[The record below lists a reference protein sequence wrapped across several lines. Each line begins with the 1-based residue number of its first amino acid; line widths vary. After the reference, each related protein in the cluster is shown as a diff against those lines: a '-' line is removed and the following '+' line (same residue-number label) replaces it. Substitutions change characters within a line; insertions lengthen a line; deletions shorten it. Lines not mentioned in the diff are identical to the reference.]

1 MAYTNNSDR
10 YGVAMPP
17 RVRDVLGRL
26 KVTLHQNVYEA
37 DFEYGPQPLRWEAVT
52 QGGGSVVQVPQ
63 TGGVRMRVTNATGDI
78 AIRQSRP
85 YHRYQPGKT
94 MFMATACQF
103 GVPAVGNHQRVGFF
117 DDSNGVFWEQSVVT
131 ADNPYGIYCVV
142 RSDVGGQVTETRIG
156 IDQVNGDRATI
167 SQVDF
172 TGIQMYWIEY
182 AWYGAGATRFGFWI
196 NGEPIIAHQIG
207 WGNYQ
212 NPTTTGLRQQVP
224 WGRTGNLPVRY
235 EQRNTG
241 PQTSPTNDMYHWGV
255 SVIVEGGR
263 DEQRGF
269 TYSYGVSNTNQARPI
284 IGGTNGVT
292 RYPLLTIRSRAMGT
306 QEFGNVN
313 GLYNANT
320 TPTASTTQSATST
333 ASYAIGTTLTVGGT
347 VTGTFAVGMGVI
359 GWGIPLGTYITALG
373 TGSGGAGTYTLSTGA
388 VTNSSSATSTIQVN
402 AYANVMTITSTPL
415 TANQFQGRYIYFPYN
430 GTQTSISI
438 SSTSGVAGT
447 TQLVLNNVTGLF
459 AGMTVTSGT
468 GILTLATNN
477 IPTFIQSIN
486 STTNTVTLSNPLTTT
501 ASGSY
506 IFVSTLG
513 AGAVGRI
520 LYNTTSAIYFADPIL
535 GGLVPNLTVA
545 TSAVTATFASSPTY
559 TYSSGGASGAFT
571 FVLTAS
577 TTNVVPGMPIS
588 GTGIP
593 ANTTVVSVSAATVT
607 MSNPASAQISGTITF
622 GSGIA
627 TAYTVLTTAGTGSV
641 VVGMSVTGTGIA
653 PGAMVTQY
661 ANNVI
666 TLNLPCT
673 AQVSGTLAF
682 ATGYVVGLSNRG
694 QLLPK
699 RLMMSSDTRCV
710 VEVIASTPTNPT
722 TLIGPNFQQLQYL
735 GSLNSFAERDI
746 TSTALTGGE
755 VVFAFTL
762 AANSGLQDVD
772 FSYFFPL
779 YNNIRGSNVDT
790 LTLAV
795 SVVPNTTSVVSGHL
809 ICQEAMS

>member
-10 YGVAMPP
+10 YGVTMPP

-26 KVTLHQNVYEA
+26 KITVHQNVYEA
-37 DFEYGPQPLRWEAVT
+37 DFEYGTQPLRWEAVT
-52 QGGGSVVQVPQ
+52 QGGGSVAQVPQ
-63 TGGVRMRVTNATGDI
+63 TGGVRMRVGNATGDI

-131 ADNPYGIYCVV
+131 ADNPYGIYCVI
-142 RSDVGGQVTETRIG
+142 RSDVGGQITETRIG

-212 NPTTTGLRQQVP
+212 NPTTTGIRQQVP
-224 WGRTGNLPVRY
+224 WARTGNLPVRY

-241 PQTSPTNDMYHWGV
+241 PQSSAINDMYHWGV

-284 IGGTNGVT
+284 VGGTTGVT

-320 TPTASTTQSATST
+320 TPIANTTLSATST
-333 ASYAIGTTLTVGGT
+333 ASYAVGTTLTIGGT
-347 VTGTFAVGMGVI
+347 VGGTFAVGMGVV
-359 GWGIPLGTYITALG
+359 GWGLALGTYITALG
-373 TGSGGAGTYTLSTGA
+373 TGSGGAGTYTLNTA
-388 VTNSSSATSTIQVN
+388 AQVNSSSATSTIQIN
-402 AYANVMTITSTPL
+402 AYANVMTLTGTPL
-415 TANQFQGRYIYFPYN
+415 TANQYQGRYIYFPYN
-430 GTQTSISI
+430 GTQV
-438 SSTSGVAGT
+438 STSLTSSAGTAGSTQLTLTSVAGIY
-447 TQLVLNNVTGLF
+447 

-468 GILTLATNN
+468 GILTLGTNN
-477 IPTFIQSIN
+477 QPTFVQNIIGLV
-486 STTNTVTLSNPLTTT
+486 VTLSQPLIAN
-501 ASGSY
+501 ASGTY

-520 LYNTTSAIYFADPIL
+520 LYHTTSAIYFADPIL
-535 GGLVPNLTVA
+535 GGLVAPLTVA
-545 TSAVTATFASSPTY
+545 TSSVTATFAASPTY
-559 TYSSGGASGAFT
+559 TFSSGGAAGAYT
-571 FVLTAS
+571 VTLTAS

-588 GTGIP
+588 GTGILP
-593 ANTTVVSVSAATVT
+593 NTTVVSVVGAVVT
-607 MSNPASAQISGTITF
+607 ISNPASAQISGTITF
-622 GSGIA
+622 VSGSVGS
-627 TAYTVLTTAGTGSV
+627 YTVLTTTGIGTV
-641 VVGMSVTGTGIA
+641 IAGMSVTGTGIA
-653 PGAMVTQY
+653 PGAMITAY

-673 AQVSGTLAF
+673 AQVSGTLTF
-682 ATGYVVGLSNRG
+682 ATGYLIGLSNRG
-694 QLLPK
+694 QLLPR
-699 RLMMSSDTRCV
+699 RLMMSSDNRCV

-722 TLIGPNFQQLQYL
+722 TLTGSNFNQLQYL

-762 AANSGLQDVD
+762 ASGSGLQDID

-779 YNNIRGSNVDT
+779 YNNIRGSGVDT
-790 LTLAV
+790 LTLAI
-795 SVVPNTTSVVSGHL
+795 SVVPNAQAVVSGHL

>member
-26 KVTLHQNVYEA
+26 KVSVHQNVYEA

-63 TGGVRMRVTNATGDI
+63 SGGVRMRVGNATGDI

-103 GVPAVGNHQRVGFF
+103 GIPAVGNHQRVGFF

-131 ADNPYGIYCVV
+131 ADNPFGIYCVI
-142 RSDVGGQVTETRIG
+142 RTDVGGVVQETRIG
-156 IDQVNGDRATI
+156 IDQVNGDRATM

-207 WGNYQ
+207 WGNYN

-241 PQTSPTNDMYHWGV
+241 PQTSSTNDMYHWGV

-284 IGGTNGVT
+284 IGGTNGTT

-313 GLYNANT
+313 GLYNAGA
-320 TPTASTTQSATST
+320 TPTANTTQSATST
-333 ASYAIGTTLTVGGT
+333 ASYAVGTTLTVGGT
-347 VTGTFAVGMGVI
+347 IVGTFAVGMGII

-373 TGSGGAGTYTLSTGA
+373 TGSGGAGTYTLSAAA
-388 VTNSSSATSTIQVN
+388 VTSSSSATSTIQIN
-402 AYANVMTITSTPL
+402 AYANVMTVTGTPF

-430 GTQTSISI
+430 GTTQPATLTSS
-438 SSTSGVAGT
+438 AGT
-447 TQLVLNNVTGLF
+447 AGSTQLTLTSVSGIY
-459 AGMTVTSGT
+459 AGMVVTSGT
-468 GILTLATNN
+468 GILTLAANN
-477 IPTFIQSIN
+477 QPTYVQNIN
-486 STTNTVTLSNPLTTT
+486 GLVVTLSQPLTAN
-501 ASGSY
+501 ASGNY
-506 IFVSTLG
+506 VFTSTLG

-535 GGLVPNLTVA
+535 GGLIPSLTVA
-545 TSAVTATFASSPTY
+545 TSSITATFAASPTY
-559 TYSSGGASGAFT
+559 TFTSGGATGSYQ

-577 TTNVVPGMPIS
+577 PTNVVPGMPLS
-588 GTGIP
+588 GTGILP
-593 ANTTVVSVSAATVT
+593 NTTVVSVSGATVT
-607 MSNPASAQISGTITF
+607 MSNPASTQISGTITF
-622 GSGIA
+622 GSG
-627 TAYTVLTTAGTGSV
+627 TTGAYTVLTTAGTGTV
-641 VVGMSVTGTGIA
+641 TVGMSITGTGIA
-653 PGAMVTQY
+653 PGAMVTAY
-661 ANNVI
+661 ASNVI

-673 AQVSGTLAF
+673 TQVSGTLTF
-682 ATGYVVGLSNRG
+682 ATGYVIGLSNRG

-722 TLIGPNFQQLQYL
+722 VLTGSNFNQLQYL

-779 YNNIRGSNVDT
+779 YNNIRGSGVDT

-795 SVVPNTTSVVSGHL
+795 SVVPNSQAVVSGHL

>member
-63 TGGVRMRVTNATGDI
+63 TGGVRMRVTNTTGDI

-156 IDQVNGDRATI
+156 IDQVNGDKATI

-182 AWYGAGATRFGFWI
+182 AWYGAGATRFGFWL

-207 WGNYQ
+207 WGNYA
-212 NPTTTGLRQQVP
+212 NPTTTGTRQQVP

-241 PQTSPTNDMYHWGV
+241 PQTSATNDMYHWGV

-313 GLYNANT
+313 GLYNANA
-320 TPTASTTQSATST
+320 TPTANATQSATST
-333 ASYAIGTTLTVGGT
+333 ASYAVGTTLTVGGS
-347 VTGTFAVGMGVI
+347 VTGTFTVGMGVI
-359 GWGIPLGTYITALG
+359 GWGIALGTYITALG
-373 TGSGGAGTYTLSTGA
+373 TGSGGAGTYTLSTSAQTG
-388 VTNSSSATSTIQVN
+388 SSSATATIQVN
-402 AYANVMTITSTPL
+402 AYANVMTLTSTPL

-430 GTQTSISI
+430 GTQTSVSI
-438 SSTSGVAGT
+438 ASSSGVAGT
-447 TQLVLNNVTGLF
+447 TQLVLANVNNIY

-477 IPTFIQSIN
+477 APTFIQSIN

-501 ASGSY
+501 ASGNY

-593 ANTTVVSVSAATVT
+593 ANTTVISVSAATVT
-607 MSNPASAQISGTITF
+607 MSNPASAQVSGTITF
-622 GSGIA
+622 GSG
-627 TAYTVLTTAGTGSV
+627 TANSYTVLTTAGTGSV

-673 AQVSGTLAF
+673 AQVSGTLTF
-682 ATGYVVGLSNRG
+682 ATGYVIGLSNRG
-694 QLLPK
+694 QLLPR

-722 TLIGPNFQQLQYL
+722 TLTGPNFQQLQYL

-746 TSTALTGGE
+746 TATSLTGGE

>member
-103 GVPAVGNHQRVGFF
+103 GTPAVGNHQRVGFF

-142 RSDVGGQVTETRIG
+142 RSDVGGVVTETRIG
-156 IDQVNGDRATI
+156 IDQVNGDKATI

-172 TGIQMYWIEY
+172 TGIQMYWVEY

-207 WGNYQ
+207 WGNYA
-212 NPTTTGLRQQVP
+212 NPTTTGTRQQVP

-241 PQTSPTNDMYHWGV
+241 PQTSSQNDMYHWGV

-284 IGGTNGVT
+284 VGGTNGTT

-313 GLYNANT
+313 GLYNANA
-320 TPTASTTQSATST
+320 TPTANATQSATST
-333 ASYAIGTTLTVGGT
+333 ASYAVGTTLTVGGSL
-347 VTGTFAVGMGVI
+347 TGTFAVGMGVV
-359 GWGIPLGTYITALG
+359 GWGIALGTYITALG
-373 TGSGGAGTYTLSTGA
+373 TGSGGAGTYTLSTAAQTG
-388 VTNSSSATSTIQVN
+388 SSSATATIQVN
-402 AYANVMTITSTPL
+402 AYANVMTVTGTPL
-415 TANQFQGRYIYFPYN
+415 TANQYQGRYIYFPYN
-430 GTQTSISI
+430 GTQTSVSI
-438 SSTSGVAGT
+438 ASSSGVAGT
-447 TQLVLNNVTGLF
+447 TQLVLANVTGIY

-468 GILTLATNN
+468 GILTLGTNN

-486 STTNTVTLSNPLTTT
+486 SSTNTVTLSNPLTTT
-501 ASGSY
+501 ASGNY

-545 TSAVTATFASSPTY
+545 TSAVTATFAASPTY
-559 TYSSGGASGAFT
+559 TYSSGGASGAYTFT
-571 FVLTAS
+571 LTAS

-588 GTGIP
+588 GTGII
-593 ANTTVVSVSAATVT
+593 ANTTVVSVSGATVT
-607 MSNPASAQISGTITF
+607 MSNPAGAQISGTITF
-622 GSGIA
+622 GSGTA
-627 TAYTVLTTAGTGSV
+627 GAYTVLTTAGTGSV

-673 AQVSGTLAF
+673 AQVSSTLTF
-682 ATGYVVGLSNRG
+682 ATGYVIGLSNRG
-694 QLLPK
+694 QLLPR

-722 TLIGPNFQQLQYL
+722 TLTGPNFQQLQYL

-746 TSTALTGGE
+746 TATSLTGGE

-762 AANSGLQDVD
+762 ASGSGLQDID

-790 LTLAV
+790 LTLAI
-795 SVVPNTTSVVSGHL
+795 SVVPNATAVVSGHL